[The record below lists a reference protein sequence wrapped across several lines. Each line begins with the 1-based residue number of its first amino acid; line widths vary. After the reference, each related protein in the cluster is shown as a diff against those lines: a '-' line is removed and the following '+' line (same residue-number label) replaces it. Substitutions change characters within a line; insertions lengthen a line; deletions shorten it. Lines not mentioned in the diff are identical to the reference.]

1 MMTILNVENEV
12 LRAED
17 LYHVYETESVDGNVV
32 ALRGRHIKILAGEV
46 VAVVGPS
53 GSGKSTLMKCLG
65 GLMKA
70 SAGDVFFKEKSIAKL
85 SNAELLELRQK
96 TVSYKK
102 MLETYPDRVIS
113 NAVKGMLPHN
123 KLGRKLGG

>member
-1 MMTILNVENEV
+1 MANLNVQNEV

-32 ALRGRHIKILAGEV
+32 ALRGIHIKVHDGEV
-46 VAVVGPS
+46 VSVVRPS

-70 SAGDVFFKEKSIAKL
+70 SC
-85 SNAELLELRQK
+85 
-96 TVSYKK
+96 
-102 MLETYPDRVIS
+102 RVH
-113 NAVKGMLPHN
+113 GQP
-123 KLGRKLGG
+123 